1 VFVKICGITTEEDAL
16 LAIAMGADAIG
27 FVFAPSPR
35 QVIAANVAKITSRL
49 PPEIMTVGVFRDE
62 HPERVV
68 EVVFDAGLRAAQL
81 HGHETDDDVRFVASH
96 VRHVIKA
103 YAATSPELSRAGSL
117 PVEAILV
124 DGPAPGSGRVFDWR
138 LAEGL
143 PHARKLILAGGLNAD
158 NVGEAIRR
166 VRPWG
171 VDATSSLES
180 SPGHKDPT
188 KVREF
193 IKAARAAAGD
203 DEPFGDEWPLGS
215 GAPLPGFYDWQED
228 E

>member
-1 VFVKICGITTEEDAL
+1 MFVKVCGVTTEEDAL

-27 FVFAPSPR
+27 FIFAPSPR

-81 HGHETDDDVRFVASH
+81 HGHENAEAVGFVASH
-96 VRHVIKA
+96 IRYVIKA
-103 YAATSPELSRAGSL
+103 YAATSPELSGAGSL

-124 DGPAPGSGRVFDWR
+124 DGPSPGSGRVFDWR

-143 PHARKLILAGGLNAD
+143 PRTRKIILAGGLSAE
-158 NVGEAIRR
+158 NVAEAIRR

-171 VDATSSLES
+171 VDASTSLES

-188 KVREF
+188 KVRAF
-193 IKAARAAAGD
+193 IKAARAAAPD
-203 DEPFGDEWPLGS
+203 DGRDDDSAAF
-215 GAPLPGFYDWQED
+215 GAPLAGFYDWED
-228 E
+228 DQ